1 MGLRARPLTEK
12 ERLSNCTECISY
24 IPNEPQILIGTDKSF
39 TYDYVFDSNTDQA
52 SVYSTAAH
60 PLVQKFMEGFNAT
73 ILAYGQTGSGKTY
86 SMGTGLEHTNN
97 PDHEGIV
104 PRCIV
109 DLFDKLESR
118 AQEETDFTYEIAVS
132 FLELYNEELIDLLNP
147 ATSQKRKGNANSIA
161 NTTEVTIREDIAG
174 NIYWSGVR
182 EEPCQDPEQ
191 VLGFLAKGSLCRTTG
206 STDMNTVSS
215 RSHAIFS
222 VILKQNQP
230 DQDGSTKSLTS
241 KFHFVDLAGSERLKR
256 TNAQGDRAKEGIAIN
271 SGLLAL
277 GNVISALG
285 DESRRSAHV
294 PYRDS
299 KLTRLLQDSL
309 GGNSQTLMLACVSPA
324 DSNFMETLNT
334 LKYANRARNIKNRV
348 TINQDFAGNSIEIN
362 QLRSLVARL
371 RMEIT
376 ALRAEKTGDSF
387 ADSIQRDDHT
397 IALKKEN
404 ARLRERIDDLSA
416 HLIQATSERDTLIME
431 RELDEF
437 VTPSQD
443 NNNNPTPPSTQ
454 ANVHPIIAQY
464 QKTIQDLNNELAD
477 TRDRLSFLE
486 AMKPAMDIARA
497 NFSGTTTTTTTTS
510 RRPRKDPSTSTSQRR
525 KRHHR
530 RRRGA
535 NGRMNPSTSLTT
547 SNSNGTRSARSR
559 HHKLKLPHHMPPPD
573 TKILMKMKALSMM
586 SKMRIFVKKY
596 VTVLPKHV
604 MRSRKACKSL
614 N

>member
-1 MGLRARPLTEK
+1 M
-12 ERLSNCTECISY
+12 
-24 IPNEPQILIGTDKSF
+24 
-39 TYDYVFDSNTDQA
+39 
-52 SVYSTAAH
+52 
-60 PLVQKFMEGFNAT
+60 
-73 ILAYGQTGSGKTY
+73 
-86 SMGTGLEHTNN
+86 
-97 PDHEGIV
+97 
-104 PRCIV
+104 
-109 DLFDKLESR
+109 
-118 AQEETDFTYEIAVS
+118 
-132 FLELYNEELIDLLNP
+132 
-147 ATSQKRKGNANSIA
+147 
-161 NTTEVTIREDIAG
+161 
-174 NIYWSGVR
+174 
-182 EEPCQDPEQ
+182 
-191 VLGFLAKGSLCRTTG
+191 
-206 STDMNTVSS
+206 
-215 RSHAIFS
+215 
-222 VILKQNQP
+222 
-230 DQDGSTKSLTS
+230 
-241 KFHFVDLAGSERLKR
+241 KR

-443 NNNNPTPPSTQ
+443 NNNATPPSTQ

-559 HHKLKLPHHMPPPD
+559 HHKLKATASHATTRYQDIDEDEGFVNDVQDENIRQEVRDSIAKARDEIKKGMQVLELIKVCIHCFFS
-573 TKILMKMKALSMM
+573 LYKMINSLSY
-586 SKMRIFVKKY
+586 I
-596 VTVLPKHV
+596 
-604 MRSRKACKSL
+604 AIG
-614 N
+614 